1 MRTGTRSRKFK
12 SPFFTLFLEDL
23 LDEVVDLFL
32 VGELLGS
39 LGLGGVGP
47 DDESEAAVY
56 LGVVEGARAQEAV
69 GQGAE
74 EGYFAVYAGAV
85 G

>member
-1 MRTGTRSRKFK
+1 MRTGRRSKKESFPSSTVWWK
-12 SPFFTLFLEDL
+12 TFLMRLVDL
-23 LDEVVDLFL
+23 LF
-32 VGELLGS
+32 VGELFGG
-39 LGLGGVGP
+39 LGLGGVGS